1 VVTSE
6 PNPRLAYLA
15 GTLRRARRAKD
26 LSQEA
31 LAIRAGTHANH
42 VSAIERGQKDFRATT
57 LMRLI
62 EALELTPE
70 ELFAK
75 YGRKA

>member
-1 VVTSE
+1 VATSQ
-6 PNPRLAYLA
+6 PDPRLAYLA
-15 GTLRRARRAKD
+15 HTLRRARRDRD

-31 LAIRAGTHANH
+31 LANRAGTHANH

-70 ELFAK
+70 ELFTR
-75 YGRKA
+75 YGREP

>member
-1 VVTSE
+1 MVTSE
-6 PNPRLAYLA
+6 PDPRLVYLA

-70 ELFAK
+70 QLFSR
-75 YGRKA
+75 YGREA

>member
-1 VVTSE
+1 MAR
-6 PNPRLAYLA
+6 PADPQLAYLA
-15 GTLRRARRAKD
+15 RTLRRARRDKE

-31 LAIRAGTHANH
+31 LAHRAGTHANH
-42 VSAIERGQKDFRATT
+42 VSAIERATKDFRATT

-70 ELFAK
+70 ELFSR
-75 YGRKA
+75 YGRDV

>member
-1 VVTSE
+1 VATSE
-6 PNPRLAYLA
+6 PDPRLAYLA
-15 GTLRRARRAKD
+15 RTLRRARRAKD

-70 ELFAK
+70 QLFSR
-75 YGRKA
+75 YGREA

>member
-1 VVTSE
+1 VATAD
-6 PNPRLAYLA
+6 PDPRLVYLA
-15 GTLRRARRAKD
+15 RTLRRARRAKD

-31 LAIRAGTHANH
+31 LADRAGTHANH

-62 EALELTPE
+62 EALGLTPA

-75 YGRKA
+75 YGDES

>member
-1 VVTSE
+1 VAASE
-6 PNPRLAYLA
+6 PDPRLSYLA

-31 LAIRAGTHANH
+31 LANRAGTHANH
-42 VSAIERGQKDFRATT
+42 ISAIERGQKDFRATT

-62 EALELTPE
+62 EALGITPE

-75 YGRKA
+75 YGREA

>member
-1 VVTSE
+1 MATAD
-6 PNPRLAYLA
+6 PDPRLVYLA
-15 GTLRRARRAKD
+15 RTLRRARRAKD

-31 LAIRAGTHANH
+31 LADRAGTHANH

-62 EALELTPE
+62 EALGLTPA

-75 YGRKA
+75 YGDES